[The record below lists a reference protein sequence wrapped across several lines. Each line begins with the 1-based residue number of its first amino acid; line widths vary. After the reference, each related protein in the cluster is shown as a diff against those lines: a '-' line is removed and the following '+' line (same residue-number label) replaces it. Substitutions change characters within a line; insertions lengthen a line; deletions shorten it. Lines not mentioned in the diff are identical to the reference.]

1 MTVKSTILKRLK
13 DIEREENVTILFAVE
28 SGSRA
33 WNIASLDSDY
43 DVRFVYV
50 RRRDDYLK
58 LNPIRD
64 VLEYPID
71 DLLDINGWDIKKA
84 LLLLNKSN
92 PTIIEWL
99 NSSIIYMKTMY
110 MNRMQELLPF
120 CFDESRSLYHYLNM
134 ARNNYQQ
141 FLTGDEVK
149 AKKYFY
155 CLRPLLSCD
164 WILEHNCPPPLPFNE
179 LVDAQLPLAL
189 HEEVSRLL
197 EIKVNVPELRV
208 IPRIESINQYVM
220 ERIDNVSMILQKLK
234 SEKKADLEVLDHFF
248 ADVVNQCSVAYE
260 QLILS

>member
-1 MTVKSTILKRLK
+1 MMKNTILNRLK
-13 DIEREENVTILFAVE
+13 DIERDENITILFAVE

-33 WNIASLDSDY
+33 WMIESPDSDY

-50 RRRDDYLK
+50 RRRDDYLR
-58 LNPIRD
+58 LNPIHD

-71 DLLDINGWDIKKA
+71 ALLDLNGWDLKKA

-99 NSSIIYMKTMY
+99 NSPIIYTQTMY
-110 MNRMQELLPF
+110 MKRMRELLPL
-120 CFDESRSLYHYLNM
+120 CFDKCRSLYYYLNM

-164 WILEHNCPPPLPFNE
+164 WILEHNCPPPVSFTE
-179 LVDAQLPLAL
+179 LIEAQLPLCL

-197 EIKVNVPELRV
+197 EIKVKVPELKV
-208 IPRIESINQYVM
+208 IPRIKSINQYVI
-220 ERIDNVSMILQKLK
+220 ERIEEVSFIMENLK
-234 SEKKADLEVLDHFF
+234 SKNNAHLEALDKFF
-248 ADVVNQCSVAYE
+248 TDVVNQCS
-260 QLILS
+260 